1 MKSKTAIIVT
11 LGIICI
17 LTLAACGNKTGV
29 ITTTTI
35 TTSPSCGI
43 IRQWFNNNFA
53 YHKVKISV
61 FIA

>member
-35 TTSPSCGI
+35 TTSPPPAGLSGSGSI
-43 IRQWFNNNFA
+43 TILPTT
-53 YHKVKISV
+53 K
-61 FIA
+61 